1 MKHRIPITTVSIAL
15 SLATAHVF
23 AEPVGAVF
31 PGNEAVRIVN
41 GKRVVE
47 APPLTKGAQ
56 RFLKAGNKLPP
67 PTSST
72 TVFMVEGPNGLMEC
86 SSGALTDSSCAAPS
100 IGKTKH
106 SRFWTV
112 KLNGSWLHCPSRV
125 PSKNCEAAEVGM
137 PGGIGAV
144 E

>member
-1 MKHRIPITTVSIAL
+1 MKHRIPITTAAIVL
-15 SLATAHVF
+15 SLATVRVL

-67 PTSST
+67 PTAST
-72 TVFMVEGPNGLMEC
+72 TVFMVEGPAGLVEC
-86 SSGALTDSSCAAPS
+86 SSGARTDSSCASPT
-100 IGKTKH
+100 IGKTKL

-112 KLNGSWLHCPSRV
+112 KLHGLWLHCPSRV
-125 PSKNCEAAEVGM
+125 PSKSCEPTEVGM

>member
-1 MKHRIPITTVSIAL
+1 MKHRIPIATVSIAL

-56 RFLKAGNKLPP
+56 ASLKRGYKFPP
-67 PTSST
+67 PSGNGGAY
-72 TVFMVEGPNGLMEC
+72 MVEGADGLMEC
-86 SSGALTDSSCAAPS
+86 GSGFLSESGCIQPTL
-100 IGKTKH
+100 GKTKLR
-106 SRFWTV
+106 RFWTV
-112 KLNGSWLHCPSRV
+112 KLGGVWLHCPSRIA
-125 PSKNCEAAEVGM
+125 SKSCEPASAGEPAGM
-137 PGGIGAV
+137 PAP

>member
-1 MKHRIPITTVSIAL
+1 MKHLIPITTVSIVL

-56 RFLKAGNKLPP
+56 AFLKAGNKFPP
-67 PTSST
+67 PTSNGGA
-72 TVFMVEGPNGLMEC
+72 FMVEGADGLLEC
-86 SSGALTDSSCAAPS
+86 SSGALSDTGCIQPTL
-100 IGKTKH
+100 GKTKVR
-106 SRFWTV
+106 RFWTV
-112 KLNGSWLHCPSRV
+112 KLRGVWLYCPSRE
-125 PSKNCEAAEVGM
+125 SSNKCEPTSAGAPGGM
-137 PGGIGAV
+137 PSP